1 MKTIKIFAALATLLL
16 VGGIFTVVHAQ
27 TFNQK
32 TYVTFNHP
40 VEVPGKVLPAGK
52 YGFQLAETSTYRHV
66 VQIFNEDGTELITT
80 VMAIPDY
87 RLTASD
93 KTVVEFDERAAGTP
107 PALRAWFY
115 PANNFGQEFVYPK
128 ARAAELA
135 KASNEVVPAEA
146 VELTPRNF
154 SRIPLIAIT
163 PEQKQEPVTEA
174 IQTTPE
180 PVQVAQNT
188 LPKTASPVPL
198 VALIGGAFVIAG
210 FSLRRLAKQNS

>member
-1 MKTIKIFAALATLLL
+1 MRTMKIFAALATLLL
-16 VGGIFTVVHAQ
+16 VGGLFTMVHAQ

-32 TYVTFNHP
+32 TYVTFSHA

-80 VMAIPDY
+80 VMAVPDY
-87 RLTASD
+87 RLTATD
-93 KTVVEFDERAAGTP
+93 KTVVEFAERPAGTP

-135 KASNEVVPAEA
+135 KTSNEVVPAET

-163 PEQKQEPVTEA
+163 PDKSRNP
-174 IQTTPE
+174 
-180 PVQVAQNT
+180 
-188 LPKTASPVPL
+188 
-198 VALIGGAFVIAG
+198 
-210 FSLRRLAKQNS
+210 

>member
-1 MKTIKIFAALATLLL
+1 MKLTKIFVALAALLF
-16 VGGIFTVVHAQ
+16 VGGMFTIQAQ

-32 TYVTFNHP
+32 TYVTFSHP

-80 VMAIPDY
+80 VLAIPNY
-87 RLTASD
+87 RLTAND
-93 KTVVEFDERAAGTP
+93 KTVIEFAERPAGTP

-115 PANNFGQEFVYPK
+115 PATNFGQEFVYPR
-128 ARAAELA
+128 ARAVELA
-135 KASNEVVPAEA
+135 EASNEVVPAET

-163 PEQKQEPVTEA
+163 PEQKQEPVIEA

-180 PVQVAQNT
+180 PVEVAQNT

-198 VALIGGAFVIAG
+198 VMLIGGAFVIAG
-210 FSLRRLAKQNS
+210 FGLRKFNKQNS